1 MFYVVFF
8 LVLDFGGLVLNFGGL
23 VLNFGGLSLSGMYCF
38 TLCLGFVLNFGGLVL
53 NSGGFV
59 LNIGGFWK
67 PLNPYS
73 LVGAFFSLSRAGAN
87 QILKAQN

>member
-23 VLNFGGLSLSGMYCF
+23 
-38 TLCLGFVLNFGGLVL
+38 VLNFGGLVL

-73 LVGAFFSLSRAGAN
+73 LVGAFFSLSRAGAK
-87 QILKAQN
+87 QVLKAQN

>member
-8 LVLDFGGLVLNFGGL
+8 LVLDFGGFVLDFGGL
-23 VLNFGGLSLSGMYCF
+23 VLNFGGL
-38 TLCLGFVLNFGGLVL
+38 VLNFGGLVL

>member
-23 VLNFGGLSLSGMYCF
+23 VLNFGGL
-38 TLCLGFVLNFGGLVL
+38 
-53 NSGGFV
+53 V

-87 QILKAQN
+87 QIL